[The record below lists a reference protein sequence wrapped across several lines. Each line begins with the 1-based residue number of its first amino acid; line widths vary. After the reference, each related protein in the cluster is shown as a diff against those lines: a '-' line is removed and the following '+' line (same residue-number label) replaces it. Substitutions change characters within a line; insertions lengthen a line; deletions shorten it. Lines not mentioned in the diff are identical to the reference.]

1 MTSTG
6 RWRSLLLA
14 FALAAVLLYFAF
26 QGVDWNELAS
36 NLSRA
41 RPEYLAFVFL
51 SYSTS
56 MFLRGLRWRV
66 LLAADRPI
74 PFLLGFWGVAAG
86 YLGNGFLPARAGELL
101 RSALVS
107 RRTGLGTT
115 YVLATAL
122 TERILD
128 AVALV
133 LILAVVLATLE
144 QVPDWLVVTARA
156 GALLGVA
163 GLVGLA
169 VLPFFEGVAN
179 AILHRLPLPPG
190 LRDRLIGLVE
200 RFLLGLRAVR
210 SPLRAAQ
217 FYALTAAVWLIDATA
232 MIVGAQGLGLTLSY
246 QVSFLMLAALGLASA
261 APSTPGFVGIY
272 QFVAVA
278 ILPGFGYTQAQALA
292 LILALQGM
300 IYVSIIPWGLMGLW
314 RLSIERRSEA

>member
-1 MTSTG
+1 
-6 RWRSLLLA
+6 
-14 FALAAVLLYFAF
+14 
-26 QGVDWNELAS
+26 
-36 NLSRA
+36 
-41 RPEYLAFVFL
+41 VFL